1 MKSVR
6 FANALQNWKQ
16 GTVNTAIL
24 TRSSVFENGFKD
36 TRDVAETKACTIR
49 VRSELQDGNLIGCR
63 RLWLSWCVSRYVIVA
78 GGSGDILKTFPRLL
92 RLGVKQSTKNMG

>member
-1 MKSVR
+1 MSLRQKLALFGSV
-6 FANALQNWKQ
+6 
-16 GTVNTAIL
+16 
-24 TRSSVFENGFKD
+24 
-36 TRDVAETKACTIR
+36 
-49 VRSELQDGNLIGCR
+49 SELQDGNLIGCR

>member
-6 FANALQNWKQ
+6 FANALRNWKQ

-49 VRSELQDGNLIGCR
+49 VR
-63 RLWLSWCVSRYVIVA
+63 
-78 GGSGDILKTFPRLL
+78 F
-92 RLGVKQSTKNMG
+92 